1 MTHFSSFVYCTLQ
14 VERQIQM
21 QNQMRERVMA
31 MQVARAR
38 ELLYW
43 FGSFYVL
50 AGLGMIA
57 G

>member
-1 MTHFSSFVYCTLQ
+1 MAIYLLQ
-14 VERQIQM
+14 LERQIHM
-21 QNQMRERVMA
+21 QNEMRQKLMA

-43 FGSFYVL
+43 FGAFYVL
-50 AGLGMIA
+50 AGIGMIA